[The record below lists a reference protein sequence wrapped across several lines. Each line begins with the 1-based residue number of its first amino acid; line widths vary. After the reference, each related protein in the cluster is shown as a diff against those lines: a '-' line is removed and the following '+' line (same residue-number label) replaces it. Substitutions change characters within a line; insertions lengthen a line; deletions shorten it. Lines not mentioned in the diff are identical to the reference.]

1 MGAKT
6 RRFAPI
12 PRGGGRQSDGSRSV
26 GGCPLPGYFS
36 FAAAALSTST
46 ITSCMRHG
54 VTAVSA

>member
-1 MGAKT
+1 MGAKAQHL
-6 RRFAPI
+6 API